1 MYIFQSRKISMMS
14 LFFKYFLSITIL
26 SINLGLHSRN
36 FELKNKLF
44 ICFDIRWRPNFDTD
58 VRRQLAPCSGLSNWV
73 SDSELRGT
81 RTELSSKTKQ
91 KNFSF
96 FLTIIFLATREKN
109 PNKNFITFEI
119 SRSRIWSFEKSL
131 LDSGLC
137 RSGAVA
143 KRVKAWS

>member
-36 FELKNKLF
+36 FELKKKLF

-58 VRRQLAPCSGLSNWV
+58 VRRQLAPCSTLSNLA
-73 SDSELRGT
+73 SASELN
-81 RTELSSKTKQ
+81 SVQKQ
-91 KNFSF
+91 NKVFFLNFSCDSRKE
-96 FLTIIFLATREKN
+96 IK
-109 PNKNFITFEI
+109 TFEI
-119 SRSRIWSFEKSL
+119 SWSRIWSLELWAKRL
-131 LDSGLC
+131 LDSGLW
-137 RSGAVA
+137 RNGAVA